1 MLLVTTASRNPQLVI
16 TGVTQNLPIAERLSF
31 QGFTAGKCET
41 MFQASSMQLVS
52 VGVDYLTVVGH
63 SKESIDKMREIA
75 FSLMEVEQSAG
86 MFSRVLGFA
95 GYEGFQVGS
104 VYYGER
110 ADGCIVRL
118 GGHLAAAHYKRLLEV
133 SDNVTRLDL
142 QSTCRIEG
150 DVSRF
155 IRQLFTTHRKFS
167 NSFNRAPKPSLFIG
181 RDDSCTMYSGS
192 RSSDRYGRI
201 YDKGKESGL
210 SSFQNCVRFEVEFK
224 GKRARRLS
232 YALSQ
237 RVTKLSELSA
247 TVWRF
252 FSERGV
258 LLRLASVFSTSCE
271 FLNSSISRGKSTDF
285 ERVLTWFSRS
295 VRPSVSRLVDGGL
308 LGSVRFALGLGVGT
322 EQGALVSAFP

>member
-1 MLLVTTASRNPQLVI
+1 
-16 TGVTQNLPIAERLSF
+16 
-31 QGFTAGKCET
+31 
-41 MFQASSMQLVS
+41 MFQASSMKLVS
-52 VGVDYLTVVGH
+52 VGVDYLTCVGH
-63 SKESIDKMREIA
+63 SAESVEKMREIA
-75 FSLMEVEQSAG
+75 FALMEVEQSAG
-86 MFSRVLGFA
+86 MFSRPLGFA

-110 ADGCIVRL
+110 DDGCIVRI
-118 GGHLAAAHYKRLLEV
+118 GGHLAAAHYRRLLKV
-133 SDNVTRLDL
+133 CDNVTRIDL
-142 QSTCRIEG
+142 QSTCRIDG

-167 NSFNRAPKPSLFIG
+167 RKFKRAPNPSLFIG

-192 RSSDRYGRI
+192 RTSDRYGRI
-201 YDKGKESGL
+201 YDKGLESGL

-232 YALSQ
+232 YALSE

-252 FSERGV
+252 FAARGV
-258 LLRLASVFSTSCE
+258 LLRCASIFSTSCE
-271 FLNSSISRGKSTDF
+271 FLNSSYSRGKSTDF
-285 ERVLTWFSRS
+285 ERVLAWFTKS
-295 VRPSVSRLVDGGL
+295 VRPSVSRLVSGGF
-308 LGSVRFALGLGVGT
+308 LGSVRFALGLSVAA